1 MIYELLDTDGFN
13 LVGAYETE
21 EEAFSDL
28 RQLVAVNGFDY
39 VRTLSLLQSDE
50 DDDKSVI
57 AIGFELAQRAQIP
70 EPATIPR

>member
-50 DDDKSVI
+50 DDNKSVI
-57 AIGFELAQRAQIP
+57 ASGFELAQRAQLP